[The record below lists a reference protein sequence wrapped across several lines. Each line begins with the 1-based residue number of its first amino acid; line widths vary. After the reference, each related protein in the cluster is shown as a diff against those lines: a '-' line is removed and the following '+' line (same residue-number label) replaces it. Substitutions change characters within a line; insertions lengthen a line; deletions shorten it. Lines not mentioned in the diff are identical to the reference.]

1 MAKKQIDGNLA
12 LEQQRVI
19 VIPAHDEIVA
29 RKLRVAAYAR
39 VSSSSED
46 QLNSYRVQNQYYSEL
61 ISNNPDREMVD
72 IYADEGITGTSV
84 EKREDFQRMMQDCRK
99 GKIDR
104 ILVKSISRFARNTKD
119 CLAAVREL
127 KELGVSV
134 LFEEQGIDTARV
146 SSEMVTAIMASLAQK
161 QSESI
166 SGNVQWSIQHQMEA
180 GKYKL
185 RTAPFGYTVRNGE
198 LTVNEA
204 EAPIV
209 QDIFNVYLSGAN
221 TKEICDRLNAQ
232 QGSSRKWLR
241 REIDYILMNERYAG
255 NAIFQKKYTRAEL
268 PRTVK
273 RNHGERAMYYV
284 SDSNAPI
291 IPQNVFDRAQ
301 ELRKR
306 RTVSRSDEPK
316 VYSGKIQCSCGSRCR
331 AKTSNQIWYWSC
343 VVHEEQRN
351 ACHIKQVPEET
362 MTDEKPRVIIIP
374 PKPETVQTAAVAK
387 QLRVAAYCRVSTK
400 EEEQASS
407 YEAQCE
413 YYTDKIMS
421 NKEWTIAGIF
431 ADEGITGTSTKK
443 RTEFLRM
450 IRQCKQKKIDL
461 ILTKSIQRFARN
473 TLDCINYTR
482 ILRQLGIGVLFEKEN
497 INSLPT
503 DSEFMITMYGA
514 MAQSE
519 SESISG
525 NIRRGRQMHA
535 KVGTLKVPCYRLYG
549 YEKDTEGKFRVIPE
563 QAEIVREL
571 YKRYESGASLRNL
584 QDWLE
589 ENQIKTV
596 LGESKWTTT
605 AVKGILT
612 NEKYCG
618 DVLLQKTF
626 RTDVISKKVIK
637 NIGQMAQYYM
647 PNHHEAIV
655 SREQYNAVKA
665 EMARRSALRSPS
677 KTAVTGRSCYT
688 SKYALSDRL
697 VCGECGTLYR
707 RCTWISLGRKYPVWR
722 CTSRLNYGTKYCH
735 DSPTIKEEQLQAA
748 ILAAIN
754 SAMSNKTS
762 LLDLIK
768 NAVSL
773 ELLPVQGQT
782 MSLAD
787 IEHRLAQ
794 LDEQF
799 QQLLAEAIDT
809 DDKETCNAQFAEI
822 LAEQTSLKKQKETI
836 LQSSMDTDRVCTRM
850 KQAEQAIESAAST
863 ITEWNENAVRQ
874 TVERVTVLSVNEI
887 LVRIKGGA
895 EIKQRLER

>member
-1 MAKKQIDGNLA
+1 
-12 LEQQRVI
+12 
-19 VIPAHDEIVA
+19 
-29 RKLRVAAYAR
+29 
-39 VSSSSED
+39 
-46 QLNSYRVQNQYYSEL
+46 
-61 ISNNPDREMVD
+61 
-72 IYADEGITGTSV
+72 
-84 EKREDFQRMMQDCRK
+84 
-99 GKIDR
+99 
-104 ILVKSISRFARNTKD
+104 
-119 CLAAVREL
+119 
-127 KELGVSV
+127 
-134 LFEEQGIDTARV
+134 
-146 SSEMVTAIMASLAQK
+146 
-161 QSESI
+161 
-166 SGNVQWSIQHQMEA
+166 
-180 GKYKL
+180 
-185 RTAPFGYTVRNGE
+185 
-198 LTVNEA
+198 
-204 EAPIV
+204 
-209 QDIFNVYLSGAN
+209 
-221 TKEICDRLNAQ
+221 
-232 QGSSRKWLR
+232 
-241 REIDYILMNERYAG
+241 
-255 NAIFQKKYTRAEL
+255 
-268 PRTVK
+268 
-273 RNHGERAMYYV
+273 
-284 SDSNAPI
+284 
-291 IPQNVFDRAQ
+291 
-301 ELRKR
+301 
-306 RTVSRSDEPK
+306 
-316 VYSGKIQCSCGSRCR
+316 
-331 AKTSNQIWYWSC
+331 
-343 VVHEEQRN
+343 
-351 ACHIKQVPEET
+351 

-374 PKPETVQTAAVAK
+374 PKPELQQTAAVTK

-421 NKEWTIAGIF
+421 NKEWTMAGIF

-450 IRQCKQKKIDL
+450 ICQCKQKKIDL

-497 INSLPT
+497 INSLPP

-525 NIRRGRQMHA
+525 NIRRGKQMHA
-535 KVGTLKVPCYRLYG
+535 EVGTLKIPCNRLYA
-549 YEKDTEGKFRVIPE
+549 YEKDEEGKIHAIPE
-563 QAEIVREL
+563 QAEVVREI
-571 YKRYESGASLRNL
+571 YERYMSGASFRSLK
-584 QDWLE
+584 DWLE
-589 ENQIKTV
+589 ANKIKTA
-596 LGESKWTTT
+596 LGTEEWSIS
-605 AVKGILT
+605 AIKGILM

-618 DVLLQKTF
+618 DVLIQKTF
-626 RTDVISKKVIK
+626 CADVISKKIIK
-637 NIGQMAQYYM
+637 NTGQLKQFYM
-647 PNHHEAIV
+647 PDHHEAIV
-655 SREQYNAVKA
+655 SREQYHAVKA

-677 KTAVTGRSCYT
+677 KSAVTGRSCYT

-707 RCTWISLGRKYPVWR
+707 RCTWTSLGRKYPVWR

-754 SAMSNKTS
+754 SAMSNKPA

-787 IEHRLAQ
+787 IERRLAQ

-799 QQLLAEAIDT
+799 QRLLAEAIDVE
-809 DDKETCNAQFAEI
+809 DKESCNAQFAEI
-822 LAEQTSLKKQKETI
+822 LAKQTALKKQKEEI
-836 LQSSMDTDRVCTRM
+836 LQSSVDTDRICTRM
-850 KQAEQAIESAAST
+850 KQAEQAIESTAST

-874 TVERVTVLSVNEI
+874 IVERVTVRSADEI

>member
-1 MAKKQIDGNLA
+1 
-12 LEQQRVI
+12 
-19 VIPAHDEIVA
+19 
-29 RKLRVAAYAR
+29 
-39 VSSSSED
+39 
-46 QLNSYRVQNQYYSEL
+46 
-61 ISNNPDREMVD
+61 
-72 IYADEGITGTSV
+72 
-84 EKREDFQRMMQDCRK
+84 
-99 GKIDR
+99 
-104 ILVKSISRFARNTKD
+104 
-119 CLAAVREL
+119 
-127 KELGVSV
+127 
-134 LFEEQGIDTARV
+134 
-146 SSEMVTAIMASLAQK
+146 
-161 QSESI
+161 
-166 SGNVQWSIQHQMEA
+166 
-180 GKYKL
+180 
-185 RTAPFGYTVRNGE
+185 
-198 LTVNEA
+198 
-204 EAPIV
+204 
-209 QDIFNVYLSGAN
+209 
-221 TKEICDRLNAQ
+221 
-232 QGSSRKWLR
+232 
-241 REIDYILMNERYAG
+241 
-255 NAIFQKKYTRAEL
+255 
-268 PRTVK
+268 
-273 RNHGERAMYYV
+273 
-284 SDSNAPI
+284 
-291 IPQNVFDRAQ
+291 
-301 ELRKR
+301 
-306 RTVSRSDEPK
+306 
-316 VYSGKIQCSCGSRCR
+316 
-331 AKTSNQIWYWSC
+331 
-343 VVHEEQRN
+343 
-351 ACHIKQVPEET
+351 

-374 PKPETVQTAAVAK
+374 PKPELQQTAAVTK
-387 QLRVAAYCRVSTK
+387 KLRVAAYCRVSTK

-421 NKEWTIAGIF
+421 NKEWTMAGIF

-461 ILTKSIQRFARN
+461 ILTK
-473 TLDCINYTR
+473 
-482 ILRQLGIGVLFEKEN
+482 
-497 INSLPT
+497 
-503 DSEFMITMYGA
+503 
-514 MAQSE
+514 
-519 SESISG
+519 
-525 NIRRGRQMHA
+525 
-535 KVGTLKVPCYRLYG
+535 
-549 YEKDTEGKFRVIPE
+549 GKFRVIPE

-605 AVKGILT
+605 AIKGILT

-637 NIGQMAQYYM
+637 NVGQMAQYYM
-647 PNHHEAIV
+647 PDHHEAIV

-754 SAMSNKTS
+754 SAMSNKPA
-762 LLDLIK
+762 LLDRIK

-787 IEHRLAQ
+787 IERRLAQ

-799 QQLLAEAIDT
+799 QQLLTEAIDAE
-809 DDKETCNAQFAEI
+809 DKETCNAQFAEI
-822 LAEQTSLKKQKETI
+822 LAEQTALKKQKETI
-836 LQSSMDTDRVCTRM
+836 LQSSTDADRVCTRM
-850 KQAEQAIESAAST
+850 KQAEEAIENTAST

-874 TVERVTVLSVNEI
+874 IVERVTVLSTDEI
-887 LVRIKGGA
+887 LVQIKGGA
-895 EIKQRLER
+895 EIKQRLE

>member
-1 MAKKQIDGNLA
+1 MI
-12 LEQQRVI
+12 
-19 VIPAHDEIVA
+19 
-29 RKLRVAAYAR
+29 
-39 VSSSSED
+39 
-46 QLNSYRVQNQYYSEL
+46 
-61 ISNNPDREMVD
+61 
-72 IYADEGITGTSV
+72 
-84 EKREDFQRMMQDCRK
+84 
-99 GKIDR
+99 
-104 ILVKSISRFARNTKD
+104 
-119 CLAAVREL
+119 
-127 KELGVSV
+127 
-134 LFEEQGIDTARV
+134 
-146 SSEMVTAIMASLAQK
+146 
-161 QSESI
+161 
-166 SGNVQWSIQHQMEA
+166 
-180 GKYKL
+180 
-185 RTAPFGYTVRNGE
+185 
-198 LTVNEA
+198 
-204 EAPIV
+204 
-209 QDIFNVYLSGAN
+209 
-221 TKEICDRLNAQ
+221 
-232 QGSSRKWLR
+232 
-241 REIDYILMNERYAG
+241 
-255 NAIFQKKYTRAEL
+255 
-268 PRTVK
+268 
-273 RNHGERAMYYV
+273 
-284 SDSNAPI
+284 
-291 IPQNVFDRAQ
+291 
-301 ELRKR
+301 
-306 RTVSRSDEPK
+306 
-316 VYSGKIQCSCGSRCR
+316 
-331 AKTSNQIWYWSC
+331 
-343 VVHEEQRN
+343 
-351 ACHIKQVPEET
+351 
-362 MTDEKPRVIIIP
+362 DEKPRVIIIP
-374 PKPETVQTAAVAK
+374 PKPEFQQTTTVTK

-421 NKEWTIAGIF
+421 NKEWTMAGIF

-497 INSLPT
+497 INSLPA

-549 YEKDTEGKFRVIPE
+549 YEKDADGKFRVIPE

-584 QDWLE
+584 KDWLE
-589 ENQIKTV
+589 EKQIKTV
-596 LGESKWTTT
+596 LGTDDWSIS
-605 AVKGILT
+605 VIKGILT

-626 RTDVISKKVIK
+626 CTDVISKKVVK
-637 NIGQMAQYYM
+637 NVGQMTQYYM
-647 PNHHEAIV
+647 PNHHEGIV

-677 KTAVTGRSCYT
+677 KEAVTGRSCYT

-697 VCGECGTLYR
+697 FCGECGTLYR
-707 RCTWISLGRKYPVWR
+707 RKTRNIKGNIYHEWR
-722 CTSRLNYGTKYCH
+722 CISRLEYGKKYCH
-735 DSPTIKEEQLQAA
+735 ESPTLREIPLQSA

-754 SAMSNKTS
+754 SAMSMKPA
-762 LLDLIK
+762 LLDRIR

-787 IEHRLAQ
+787 IERRLEQ

-799 QQLLAEAIDT
+799 QRLLAEAIDAE
-809 DDKETCNAQFAEI
+809 DKETCNAQFAEI
-822 LAEQTSLKKQKETI
+822 LAEQTTLKKQKEEI
-836 LQSSMDTDRVCTRM
+836 LQSSLDADRVCTRM
-850 KQAEQAIESAAST
+850 KQAEQAIENTAQT

-874 TVERVTVLSVNEI
+874 IVERVTVLSADEV

-895 EIKQRLER
+895 EIKQRLE

>member
-1 MAKKQIDGNLA
+1 
-12 LEQQRVI
+12 
-19 VIPAHDEIVA
+19 
-29 RKLRVAAYAR
+29 
-39 VSSSSED
+39 
-46 QLNSYRVQNQYYSEL
+46 
-61 ISNNPDREMVD
+61 
-72 IYADEGITGTSV
+72 
-84 EKREDFQRMMQDCRK
+84 
-99 GKIDR
+99 
-104 ILVKSISRFARNTKD
+104 
-119 CLAAVREL
+119 
-127 KELGVSV
+127 
-134 LFEEQGIDTARV
+134 
-146 SSEMVTAIMASLAQK
+146 
-161 QSESI
+161 
-166 SGNVQWSIQHQMEA
+166 
-180 GKYKL
+180 
-185 RTAPFGYTVRNGE
+185 
-198 LTVNEA
+198 
-204 EAPIV
+204 
-209 QDIFNVYLSGAN
+209 
-221 TKEICDRLNAQ
+221 
-232 QGSSRKWLR
+232 
-241 REIDYILMNERYAG
+241 
-255 NAIFQKKYTRAEL
+255 
-268 PRTVK
+268 
-273 RNHGERAMYYV
+273 
-284 SDSNAPI
+284 
-291 IPQNVFDRAQ
+291 
-301 ELRKR
+301 
-306 RTVSRSDEPK
+306 
-316 VYSGKIQCSCGSRCR
+316 
-331 AKTSNQIWYWSC
+331 
-343 VVHEEQRN
+343 
-351 ACHIKQVPEET
+351 

-374 PKPETVQTAAVAK
+374 PKPELQQTAAVTK

-421 NKEWTIAGIF
+421 NKDWTMAGIF

-497 INSLPT
+497 INSLPP

-535 KVGTLKVPCYRLYG
+535 KVGTLKVPCHRLYG
-549 YEKDTEGKFRVIPE
+549 YKKDADGKFCIMPK

-589 ENQIKTV
+589 ESQIKTV

-605 AVKGILT
+605 SIKSILT

-637 NIGQMAQYYM
+637 NVGQMTQYYM
-647 PNHHEAIV
+647 PDHHEGIV

-677 KTAVTGRSCYT
+677 KEAVTGRSCYT

-697 VCGECGTLYR
+697 FCGECGTLYR
-707 RCTWISLGRKYPVWR
+707 RKTRNIKGNIYHEWR
-722 CTSRLNYGTKYCH
+722 CISRLEYGKKYCH
-735 DSPTIKEEQLQAA
+735 ESPTLREIPLQSA

-754 SAMSNKTS
+754 SAMSMKPA
-762 LLDLIK
+762 LLDRIR

-787 IEHRLAQ
+787 IERRLKQ

-799 QQLLAEAIDT
+799 QRLLAEAINAE
-809 DDKETCNAQFAEI
+809 DKEACNAQFAEI
-822 LAEQTSLKKQKETI
+822 LAEQTALKKQKETI
-836 LQSSMDTDRVCTRM
+836 LQSSADTDRVCTRM
-850 KQAEQAIESAAST
+850 KQAEQAIENTAQT

-874 TVERVTVLSVNEI
+874 IVERVTVLSADEV

-895 EIKQRLER
+895 EIKQRLE

>member
-1 MAKKQIDGNLA
+1 
-12 LEQQRVI
+12 
-19 VIPAHDEIVA
+19 
-29 RKLRVAAYAR
+29 
-39 VSSSSED
+39 
-46 QLNSYRVQNQYYSEL
+46 
-61 ISNNPDREMVD
+61 
-72 IYADEGITGTSV
+72 
-84 EKREDFQRMMQDCRK
+84 
-99 GKIDR
+99 
-104 ILVKSISRFARNTKD
+104 
-119 CLAAVREL
+119 
-127 KELGVSV
+127 
-134 LFEEQGIDTARV
+134 
-146 SSEMVTAIMASLAQK
+146 
-161 QSESI
+161 
-166 SGNVQWSIQHQMEA
+166 
-180 GKYKL
+180 
-185 RTAPFGYTVRNGE
+185 
-198 LTVNEA
+198 
-204 EAPIV
+204 
-209 QDIFNVYLSGAN
+209 
-221 TKEICDRLNAQ
+221 
-232 QGSSRKWLR
+232 
-241 REIDYILMNERYAG
+241 
-255 NAIFQKKYTRAEL
+255 
-268 PRTVK
+268 
-273 RNHGERAMYYV
+273 
-284 SDSNAPI
+284 
-291 IPQNVFDRAQ
+291 
-301 ELRKR
+301 
-306 RTVSRSDEPK
+306 
-316 VYSGKIQCSCGSRCR
+316 
-331 AKTSNQIWYWSC
+331 
-343 VVHEEQRN
+343 
-351 ACHIKQVPEET
+351 

-374 PKPETVQTAAVAK
+374 PKPELQQTTTVTK

-421 NKEWTIAGIF
+421 NKEWTMAGIF

-497 INSLPT
+497 INSLPP

-525 NIRRGRQMHA
+525 NIRRGKQMHA
-535 KVGTLKVPCYRLYG
+535 KVGTLKIPCYRLYG
-549 YEKDTEGKFRVIPE
+549 YEKDADGKFRVIPE

-605 AVKGILT
+605 AIKGILT

-647 PNHHEAIV
+647 PDHHEAIV

-677 KTAVTGRSCYT
+677 KEAVTGRSCYT

-697 VCGECGTLYR
+697 FCGECGTLYR
-707 RCTWISLGRKYPVWR
+707 RKTRNVKGNIYHEWR
-722 CTSRLNYGTKYCH
+722 CISRLEYGKKYCH
-735 DSPTIKEEQLQAA
+735 ESPTLREIPLQSA

-754 SAMSNKTS
+754 SAMSDKAA
-762 LLDLIK
+762 LVDRIK
-768 NAVSL
+768 NVVSL

-787 IEHRLAQ
+787 IERRLAQ

-799 QQLLAEAIDT
+799 QQLLTEAIDAE
-809 DDKETCNAQFAEI
+809 DKEACNAQFAEI

-836 LQSSMDTDRVCTRM
+836 LQSSMDTDRVCARM
-850 KQAEQAIESAAST
+850 KQAEQAIESAAQT

-874 TVERVTVLSVNEI
+874 IVERVTVLSADEI
-887 LVRIKGGA
+887 LVQIKGGA
-895 EIKQRLER
+895 EIKQTINE

>member
-1 MAKKQIDGNLA
+1 
-12 LEQQRVI
+12 
-19 VIPAHDEIVA
+19 
-29 RKLRVAAYAR
+29 
-39 VSSSSED
+39 
-46 QLNSYRVQNQYYSEL
+46 
-61 ISNNPDREMVD
+61 
-72 IYADEGITGTSV
+72 
-84 EKREDFQRMMQDCRK
+84 
-99 GKIDR
+99 
-104 ILVKSISRFARNTKD
+104 
-119 CLAAVREL
+119 
-127 KELGVSV
+127 
-134 LFEEQGIDTARV
+134 
-146 SSEMVTAIMASLAQK
+146 
-161 QSESI
+161 
-166 SGNVQWSIQHQMEA
+166 
-180 GKYKL
+180 
-185 RTAPFGYTVRNGE
+185 
-198 LTVNEA
+198 
-204 EAPIV
+204 
-209 QDIFNVYLSGAN
+209 
-221 TKEICDRLNAQ
+221 
-232 QGSSRKWLR
+232 
-241 REIDYILMNERYAG
+241 
-255 NAIFQKKYTRAEL
+255 
-268 PRTVK
+268 
-273 RNHGERAMYYV
+273 
-284 SDSNAPI
+284 
-291 IPQNVFDRAQ
+291 
-301 ELRKR
+301 
-306 RTVSRSDEPK
+306 
-316 VYSGKIQCSCGSRCR
+316 
-331 AKTSNQIWYWSC
+331 
-343 VVHEEQRN
+343 
-351 ACHIKQVPEET
+351 

-374 PKPETVQTAAVAK
+374 PKPELQQAAAVTK

-421 NKEWTIAGIF
+421 NKEWTMAGIF

-482 ILRQLGIGVLFEKEN
+482 ILRQLSDCAIAPYMVLGIGVLFEKEN
-497 INSLPT
+497 INSLPP

-525 NIRRGRQMHA
+525 NIRRGKQMHA
-535 KVGTLKVPCYRLYG
+535 KVGTLKIPCYRLYG
-549 YEKDTEGKFRVIPE
+549 YEKDADGKFRVIPE

-605 AVKGILT
+605 AIKGILT

-626 RTDVISKKVIK
+626 RTDVISKKIVK
-637 NIGQMAQYYM
+637 NIGQMTQYYM
-647 PNHHEAIV
+647 PDHHEGIV

-707 RCTWISLGRKYPVWR
+707 RCTWTSLGRKYPVWR
-722 CTSRLNYGTKYCH
+722 CTSRLNYGTKYCR
-735 DSPTIKEEQLQAA
+735 DSPTIKEEPLQNA
-748 ILAAIN
+748 ILVAIN
-754 SAMSNKTS
+754 SAMSNKPA

-787 IEHRLAQ
+787 IECRLAQ

-799 QQLLAEAIDT
+799 QRLLAEAIDAE
-809 DDKETCNAQFAEI
+809 DKEACNAQFAKI
-822 LAEQTSLKKQKETI
+822 LAEQTSLKKQKEAI
-836 LQSSMDTDRVCTRM
+836 LQSRTDADHVCTRM
-850 KQAEQAIESAAST
+850 KQAEQAVENAAQT

-874 TVERVTVLSVNEI
+874 IVERVTVLSAEEI
-887 LVRIKGGA
+887 LVQIKGGA